1 MEVRQMIKTTYA
13 DELGKCVR
21 KEDNYRA
28 YKDGGIYALYIVGK
42 ELIWNT
48 DNTDYKIG
56 TRLEAVKVGYFTSLD
71 NFGEAVDRAKEETAY
86 LMSEGK

>member
-1 MEVRQMIKTTYA
+1 MIKTTYA

-28 YKDGGIYALYIVGK
+28 YKEEGIYALYIVAK
-42 ELIWNT
+42 EFIWNEDFT
-48 DNTDYKIG
+48 SFKKG

-71 NFGEAVDRAKEETAY
+71 NFEEAVDRAKEETAY